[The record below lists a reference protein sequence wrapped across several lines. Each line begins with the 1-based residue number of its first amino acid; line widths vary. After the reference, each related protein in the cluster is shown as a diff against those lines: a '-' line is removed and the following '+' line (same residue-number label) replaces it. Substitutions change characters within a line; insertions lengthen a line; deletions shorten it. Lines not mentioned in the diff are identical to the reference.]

1 MSRIHRSALVMFTAR
16 QMYDLVND
24 IESYPLF
31 MQGCQAASVIS
42 RSDTEVIGQLT
53 LGKAGLS
60 YSFTTRN
67 LLKPAEE
74 MKLSLVEG
82 PFRSFGASWHFI
94 PLGENACK
102 VSLQMEFDFA
112 GGMMALALEKLFN
125 HYANTLVD
133 AVVSRAQQLYGSQT
147 KVSVEN

>member
-1 MSRIHRSALVMFTAR
+1 MTQIDRSALVLFTAR

-31 MQGCQAASVIS
+31 MQGCQAASVLS
-42 RSDTEVIGQLT
+42 QSDTEVIGHLT
-53 LGKAGLS
+53 LGKAGLT

-74 MKLSLVEG
+74 MKMSLVEG
-82 PFRSFGASWHFI
+82 PFRKFSASWHFT
-94 PLGENACK
+94 PLGESACK

-112 GGMMALALEKLFN
+112 GGMVALALEKLFN

-133 AVVSRAQQLYGSQT
+133 AVVSRAQQLYGT
-147 KVSVEN
+147 PV